1 MKRVSTGDPAVDPS
15 ADDAPRTR
23 RVGSGSLGRLLARRE
38 LLRALVSRDLRTR
51 YAGSAAGMLWAV
63 VGPLLQI
70 AILTTVFS
78 MVLRVR
84 FGEDARVPFAI
95 ALAWGLFP
103 WIAFQEGVA
112 RATTALVDNGVLVK
126 RMAFPPEVVL
136 TQPAL
141 AAAVQ
146 LLVALG
152 LLLLVMPAFGVVPA
166 PTAPLCVL
174 PLLLLVALAT
184 GIGWILGVLH
194 VYLRDTAQVVVAAL
208 QAWFYLTPIVYSAD
222 SAPPGLRGLLSL
234 NPLAGIIE
242 GVRAFALGGPVP
254 WAALAWS
261 AIAAIGAL
269 LAGAAA
275 VSRAR
280 DELADLV

>member
-63 VGPLLQI
+63 VGPLLHI

-152 LLLLVMPAFGVVPA
+152 LLLLVMPAFGVDA
-166 PTAPLCVL
+166 
-174 PLLLLVALAT
+174 
-184 GIGWILGVLH
+184 
-194 VYLRDTAQVVVAAL
+194 
-208 QAWFYLTPIVYSAD
+208 
-222 SAPPGLRGLLSL
+222 
-234 NPLAGIIE
+234 
-242 GVRAFALGGPVP
+242 
-254 WAALAWS
+254 
-261 AIAAIGAL
+261 
-269 LAGAAA
+269 
-275 VSRAR
+275 
-280 DELADLV
+280 